1 MQMAKMLI
9 NGTLLKYILPLAFV
23 LDSDAGVGA
32 TWPYLNK
39 DEMTQLTIVLIKKFR
54 IKEINKKIHHSV
66 FLLFLF

>member
-39 DEMTQLTIVLIKKFR
+39 DEMTQKSKNLELSK
-54 IKEINKKIHHSV
+54 
-66 FLLFLF
+66 

>member
-32 TWPYLNK
+32 TWPYLNN

-54 IKEINKKIHHSV
+54 IK
-66 FLLFLF
+66 